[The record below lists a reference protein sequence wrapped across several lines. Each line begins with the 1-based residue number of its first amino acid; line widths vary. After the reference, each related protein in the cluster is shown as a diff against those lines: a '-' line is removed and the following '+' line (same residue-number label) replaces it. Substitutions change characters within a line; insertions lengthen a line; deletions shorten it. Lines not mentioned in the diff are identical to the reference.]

1 MIIDGLIASTSIGKL
16 YAGGILPGLL
26 LAVMFIVYILV
37 RSHLSPGLAPAA
49 PAEERFTWR
58 DKAVS
63 LKGLIF
69 PLLLVVCVLGSILSG
84 FTSVSEAAAVGA
96 FGSIVATLV
105 KRGFQWSMFREAAEK
120 TLLVSCLIF
129 WIIIGAGAFSTLYT
143 AMGASSLVKGA
154 VLGLDVD
161 RYVILAVMQVLL
173 ILLGMVIDTVGIM
186 MITVPVF
193 VPIIVALGFDP
204 TWFGVLF
211 IINMEIGF
219 LTPPFGY
226 NLFYLKG
233 VAPPGITMWDIYR
246 SIVPFVIL
254 MVIGLG
260 ICIAVPDIILF
271 LPNLLF

>member
-1 MIIDGLIASTSIGKL
+1 
-16 YAGGILPGLL
+16 
-26 LAVMFIVYILV
+26 
-37 RSHLSPGLAPAA
+37 
-49 PAEERFTWR
+49 
-58 DKAVS
+58 
-63 LKGLIF
+63 
-69 PLLLVVCVLGSILSG
+69 
-84 FTSVSEAAAVGA
+84 
-96 FGSIVATLV
+96 
-105 KRGFQWSMFREAAEK
+105 
-120 TLLVSCLIF
+120 
-129 WIIIGAGAFSTLYT
+129 
-143 AMGASSLVKGA
+143 
-154 VLGLDVD
+154 LDVD